1 MKMFEMSFLGESPA
15 DPAAWGQYV
24 AGLRDA
30 VATAKSSAVAAYNTL
45 KQVRTNL
52 GLPFYATVSGEKIEE
67 GGWSE
72 DLDQQAVDATAMA
85 NLLTAA
91 ADDVLAGKRKLLWD
105 DKVQDFA
112 IEGFPSDTLRLQ
124 KNASGDPI
132 LVDASGNTQHVKGQ
146 VGIAPVILFGAVVV
160 LALVQALVIY
170 LVVKKAL
177 ETLQII
183 AEQKTQRT
191 LAEAA
196 KKHADLVASGKAT
209 PDEAANLN
217 KSIYSGAT
225 ELQKAQTQSKAPQD
239 DQFQQTVRTLG
250 YIALGLG
257 VLYVIVRLVPTPA
270 GRGAMALNPRR
281 EPPDETAVDELEI
294 YIDNDAR
301 FAMQAEGSQGAQIAS
316 NLWKKWEK
324 GTYDSSKAPKA
335 WSYMVENAAKAYSKE
350 FSNPGDEKY
359 IFNPAT
365 RDEVARHL
373 TEQFEMFARD
383 GTFEKYP
390 PKPFT
395 RQVFGRLPPAA

>member
-1 MKMFEMSFLGESPA
+1 MFEMSFLGESPA

-67 GGWSE
+67 GSWSE

-112 IEGFPSDTLRLQ
+112 IEGFPTDLLRLQ
-124 KNASGDPI
+124 KNANGDPI
-132 LVDASGNTQHVKGQ
+132 LVDASGTTQHVKGQ

-177 ETLQII
+177 ETLQVI

-270 GRGAMALNPRR
+270 GRGALALNPRR
-281 EPPDETAVDELEI
+281 ESADPTAADELEL
-294 YIDNDAR
+294 YIENEDR
-301 FAMQAEGSQGAQIAS
+301 FAIHGHGQGRAISA
-316 NLWKKWEK
+316 NLWKKWKK
-324 GTYDSSKAPKA
+324 GTYDSSRAPQA
-335 WSYMVENAAKAYSKE
+335 WSYIVESAAKAYSRE
-350 FSNPGDEKY
+350 FGGK
-359 IFNPAT
+359 FNPAT
-365 RDEVARHL
+365 RDLVAESLAKRW
-373 TEQFEMFARD
+373 EDEARSGEFD
-383 GTFEKYP
+383 RYP
-390 PKPFT
+390 PE
-395 RQVFGRLPPAA
+395 AA